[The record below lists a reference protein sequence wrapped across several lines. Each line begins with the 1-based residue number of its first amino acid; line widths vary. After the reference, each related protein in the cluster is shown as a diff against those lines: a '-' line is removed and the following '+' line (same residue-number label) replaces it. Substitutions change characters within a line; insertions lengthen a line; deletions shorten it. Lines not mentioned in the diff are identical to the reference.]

1 MPRREAKLADL
12 PSRLDLQALG
22 RDYWRQNAKKVDPS
36 IVDVDGSDANL
47 FVGSSSVVA
56 DAVVKQIGFNV
67 NRLTLAGA
75 EDEDLDRYAWD
86 RYQLTRKGASPA
98 LGTVRIFRAAA
109 TAGSGSVPVNTSLK
123 TISGAEYITT
133 SVANFGPSDLSTLA
147 NVRAAQAGKSSQVG
161 KNAIRKF
168 SQPSLLFDA
177 TLQVTNDDVT
187 AGGEDTEDDET
198 FKNRI
203 QKFWTTAR
211 RGTLGAIEFGAI
223 SVPGVVSA
231 QAIEA
236 LSGSGLPARVV
247 NLYIADSS
255 GVASQ
260 ALADQVI
267 AALDDYRAGGIAV
280 VISTSIPLIVSIQ
293 LALSFEAGVD
303 TVTLTQQIQAAIVEY
318 VNSLPVNGTLLVAGL
333 FSVLQQFF
341 SDGVVAQQ
349 SSIVAPVGDLVP
361 AIGQTIRTTTASV
374 QVVAA

>member
-1 MPRREAKLADL
+1 MRTSATKL
-12 PSRLDLQALG
+12 
-22 RDYWRQNAKKVDPS
+22 DPS

-47 FVGSSSVVA
+47 YVGSMSVVG
-56 DAVVKQIGFNV
+56 DAIVKQIGYNV
-67 NRLTLAGA
+67 NRLTLNGA

-98 LGTVRIFRAAA
+98 VGTVRFFRKTA
-109 TAGSGSVPVNTSLK
+109 TAGNGSVPVNTSLK
-123 TISGAEYITT
+123 TLSGTEYITT
-133 SVANFGPSDLSTLA
+133 SVANFGPSDLSSTA
-147 NVRAAQAGKSSQVG
+147 NVRAAQAGKSTQVG
-161 KNAIRKF
+161 TNAIRKIA
-168 SQPSLLFDA
+168 QPSLLWDQ
-177 TLQVTNDDVT
+177 TLEVTNDAVT

-203 QKFWTTAR
+203 QQFWTTAR

-236 LSGSGLPARVV
+236 LTGGGLPARVV

-260 ALADQVI
+260 ALADQVDV
-267 AALDDYRAGGIAV
+267 ALDDYRAGGIAV
-280 VISTSIPLIVSIQ
+280 LISTSIPLIVSIQ
-293 LALSFEAGVD
+293 LALRFEAGVD
-303 TVTLTQQIQAAIVEY
+303 TVTLTQQVQAAIVEY
-318 VNSLPVNGTLLVAGL
+318 VNSLPVNGALLVSGL

-341 SDGVVAQQ
+341 SDGVIAQQ

-361 AIGQTIRTTTASV
+361 AIGQTLRTTTSNV
-374 QVVAA
+374 QVLAA